1 MFLSSIEFIC
11 AQAPL
16 RLKGLLIGLW
26 YASLSVHYLLVEV
39 PEFYI
44 PLNDG
49 TTWVIFQEVKAF
61 LIALSLI
68 FFAYVSGRYRYRV
81 RDEVVNEQYL
91 IEEIYEREIRI
102 AAEMEGEADE
112 NESLTSSSAS
122 IQQYMYH

>member
-1 MFLSSIEFIC
+1 MFLSAIEFIC

-39 PEFYI
+39 PDIYI
-44 PLNDG
+44 PLTDG

-68 FFAYVSGRYRYRV
+68 FFAYVSEQYRYRV

-91 IEEIYEREIRI
+91 IEEIYEREFQV
-102 AAEMEGEADE
+102 AAEIEDE
-112 NESLTSSSAS
+112 ESDDEEEMLLSTSVSV
-122 IQQYMYH
+122 QQYN